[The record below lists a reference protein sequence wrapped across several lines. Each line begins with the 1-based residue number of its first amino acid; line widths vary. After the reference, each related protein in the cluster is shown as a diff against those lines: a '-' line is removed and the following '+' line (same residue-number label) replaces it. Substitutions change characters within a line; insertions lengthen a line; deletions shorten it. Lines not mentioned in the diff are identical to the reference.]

1 MSLKEKK
8 QAGLFSPIVIVAAL
22 GYFVDIYDLLLFSIV
37 RVPSLQ
43 DLGFKDQE
51 MLESGLIL
59 LDLQMFGM
67 LIGGIFWGILGDKKG
82 RLSVLFG
89 SILMYSLANLA
100 NGFVTDIYQYAALR
114 VIAGIGLAGELG
126 VGITLV
132 TEVMP
137 KETRGYGTTLVASV
151 GIIGAVFAGVVADIF
166 DWRTCYII
174 GGSLGLC
181 LLALRIGVSE
191 SGMFE
196 AVKEDN
202 SVNKGDFLALFKSS
216 KTFWKYMRF
225 ILIGLPIW
233 FTVGILITL
242 SPEFGTALNVTD
254 PIQAG
259 KAVMFCYGG
268 LALGDLL
275 SGMLSQ
281 VLKSRVKVLY
291 IFWALTAM
299 AVVTFFVSHN
309 ISGYTFYLICFF
321 LGLANGSWV
330 VFMTASAEQF
340 GTNIRATVTTTIPNF
355 VRGSVIPLTILF
367 TSLKSVFGVL
377 GAGAITGS
385 IALTAA
391 FFSIRKLKETF
402 GQSME
407 FNEEL

>member
-174 GGSLGLC
+174 GGGLGLC

-225 ILIGLPIW
+225 IMIGLPIW